1 MRIFGKW
8 LGRILLALAV
18 AAVAVGLWKRE
29 EITRLL
35 AVNSLFSADKIVNNF
50 SNMNAAFLTVP
61 VPRGDGPTSPLPYG
75 PETTLP
81 ETADDW
87 IRERNVTALVVLKN
101 GEIVFEEYFK
111 GTSAEDRRIGWS
123 VAKSYLSA
131 LVGILID
138 EGRIASIDDPVT
150 AYAAELKGSA
160 YDGVTLR
167 QVLQMSSG
175 VLFDENYLDQGSDIN
190 RMGRVLALGGE
201 MDTFAADITETFS
214 DPGLLWQYV
223 SIDTH
228 VVGMVVRGATGMPVA
243 DLLSEKI
250 VAKLGLEYAP
260 YYLTDG
266 VGTAFVL
273 GGLNVTTRDH
283 ARFGQMFLQHG
294 EWQGEQIV
302 PADWVI
308 ASTTP
313 SAPPAAPTAPAT
325 GKFYDYGYQWWIPKD
340 ASPRE
345 YLARGIYGQY
355 IYINEPENVVIVTNS
370 ADRQFREPGI
380 DPSNVEMFRLI
391 TGNL

>member
-1 MRIFGKW
+1 
-8 LGRILLALAV
+8 
-18 AAVAVGLWKRE
+18 
-29 EITRLL
+29 
-35 AVNSLFSADKIVNNF
+35 
-50 SNMNAAFLTVP
+50 
-61 VPRGDGPTSPLPYG
+61 
-75 PETTLP
+75 LP

-87 IRERNVTALVVLKN
+87 IRERNITALVVLKN

-138 EGRIASIDDPVT
+138 EGRIA
-150 AYAAELKGSA
+150 
-160 YDGVTLR
+160 
-167 QVLQMSSG
+167 
-175 VLFDENYLDQGSDIN
+175 
-190 RMGRVLALGGE
+190 
-201 MDTFAADITETFS
+201 
-214 DPGLLWQYV
+214 
-223 SIDTH
+223 
-228 VVGMVVRGATGMPVA
+228 
-243 DLLSEKI
+243 
-250 VAKLGLEYAP
+250 
-260 YYLTDG
+260 
-266 VGTAFVL
+266 
-273 GGLNVTTRDH
+273 
-283 ARFGQMFLQHG
+283 
-294 EWQGEQIV
+294 
-302 PADWVI
+302 DWVI

-313 SAPPAAPTAPAT
+313 SAPPAAPKAPAT